1 LKLHSM
7 VVVPFTFFCK
17 ILSPQIS
24 TISKLKKL
32 LGSARHSSYLES
44 LYLYFFSLLSLI
56 FSLDFQWVFIG
67 FYSGLSID
75 SIKDWSMFNPL
86 IKLGGFGV
94 VLQFEALDH
103 IDFVMVISQQTW
115 FLKFL
120 MVLLN
125 LEVRSCLWLFN
136 F

>member
-1 LKLHSM
+1 
-7 VVVPFTFFCK
+7 
-17 ILSPQIS
+17 
-24 TISKLKKL
+24 
-32 LGSARHSSYLES
+32 
-44 LYLYFFSLLSLI
+44 
-56 FSLDFQWVFIG
+56 
-67 FYSGLSID
+67 
-75 SIKDWSMFNPL
+75 MFNPL

-125 LEVRSCLWLFN
+125 LEVRSCL
-136 F
+136 